1 MSRAVALLLL
11 ITVATIFSTQYAT
24 VSLSVSANVVTNQTG
39 LIWFGAGDKAGDG
52 VYALRAP
59 SNGAQAYLFFWK
71 IPPSSS
77 KEYTQAFAIVNEEAF
92 DIMIT
97 KIDVQSIPTGF
108 SVSVW
113 LDDDGNPGNGRT
125 TAFDGSPHTLSY
137 VLNAG
142 DGDDTTVVDSSGTSQ
157 SVSYDGSSHTK
168 PLDPSWVGS
177 DGSSSTQSDFVWV
190 DVMITVDGTVS
201 SGDYSFTIVVY
212 FQSAS

>member
-1 MSRAVALLLL
+1 MTRAGAVLLLL
-11 ITVATIFSTQYAT
+11 AVAIIFSTQYAT

-52 VYALRAP
+52 VYALRAAGD
-59 SNGAQAYLFFWK
+59 GAQAYLFFWK

-92 DIMIT
+92 DIVIT
-97 KIDVQSIPTGF
+97 EIDVQSIPTGF

-125 TAFDGSPHTLSY
+125 TAFDGTPQTLNY

-168 PLDPSWVGS
+168 PLDPSWAGS

-212 FQSAS
+212 FQSA

>member
-1 MSRAVALLLL
+1 MTRAGAVLLLL
-11 ITVATIFSTQYAT
+11 AVATIFSTQYAT

-52 VYALRAP
+52 VYALRA
-59 SNGAQAYLFFWK
+59 SDDGGQAYLFFWK

-125 TAFDGSPHTLSY
+125 TAFDGTPQTLSY

-212 FQSAS
+212 FQSA